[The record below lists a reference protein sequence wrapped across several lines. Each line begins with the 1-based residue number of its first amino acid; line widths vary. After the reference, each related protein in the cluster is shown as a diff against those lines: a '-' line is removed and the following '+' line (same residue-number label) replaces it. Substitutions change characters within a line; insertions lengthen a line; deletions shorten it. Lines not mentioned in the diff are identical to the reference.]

1 MKALGSRCHLSRAG
15 ARFSV
20 TARQTATVT
29 RAITTI
35 PDQGWGSDPLP
46 QRDLG
51 PRTTVRDLQR
61 RTRRDR
67 LTAFIVRRE
76 TEHITARGDRAPAA
90 PAAPAT
96 VVTGEAEM
104 FAVYRYH
111 AVFIDSPEPML
122 AVEPPTATT
131 PSSNGSSPT

>member
-1 MKALGSRCHLSRAG
+1 MKALGSRCHVSRAG

-35 PDQGWGSDPLP
+35 PDQGLGGDPLP

-67 LTAFIVRRE
+67 LTAFIGRRE
-76 TEHITARGDRAPAA
+76 TEHITARGDRA

-104 FAVYRYH
+104 FAVYRNH
-111 AVFIDSPEPML
+111 AVFIGSPEPML